1 MYLGIDV
8 GTSEVKAL
16 LLDDHHHAIAT
27 AGAKLEVSRPRLGHS
42 EQDPASWWT
51 ASCEALHTLRQA
63 HPAEYASVK
72 AIGLSGQMHGAVL
85 LDSANRVLRPAILWN
100 DTRSALE
107 CEEMMAELPSASA
120 RAGSLIMPGFTAPK
134 LRWVAQHE
142 PAVFAQV
149 AKVLLPKDY
158 VRLMLTGEHITDL
171 SDASGTAWLD
181 VAKRAWSP
189 ELLSLT
195 GMTEAQMPRVVEG
208 SAPGGQLSAD
218 AASTLGLQPGIVVAG
233 GAGDNAS
240 SAVGMGAVKAGE
252 GFLSLGTSGVLFVV
266 TPGFAPN
273 AASATHAFCHAV
285 PGTWHQMSVMLSAAS
300 CLQWAKV
307 ALGAASEAEL
317 ESKASALDFAARA
330 AAPIFLPY
338 LSGERTPHNDAVLR
352 GSFHGLSHSADQA
365 AMAYSVIEGVTF
377 GLTDGLNA
385 LKKAGSEVA
394 PTPGSARPPE
404 GVQPSLGRPGGSL
417 IKRLSLVGGGA
428 RSAMWAQQLASSL
441 NVEIVLHAES
451 AAGGALG
458 AARLGWLA
466 TGAPVADVCT
476 QPAITKRYQPDAA
489 EQAFLAPRYAKF
501 QAIYPALK
509 ALQ

>member
-1 MYLGIDV
+1 MYLGVDI

-16 LLDDHHHAIAT
+16 LLNDQHQAIAT
-27 AGAKLEVSRPRLGHS
+27 AGSTLEVSRPHPGHS
-42 EQDPASWWT
+42 EQDPDNWWT
-51 ASCEALHTLRQA
+51 ATCIALKTLQQK
-63 HPAEYASVK
+63 HPVEYAAVK

-85 LDSANRVLRPAILWN
+85 LDKADRVLRPAILWN
-100 DTRSALE
+100 DTRCALE
-107 CEEMMAELPSASA
+107 CEEMMAELPGAA
-120 RAGSLIMPGFTAPK
+120 QLAGSLIMPGFTAPK
-134 LRWVAQHE
+134 LRWVAKHE

-181 VAKRAWSP
+181 VARRAWSP
-189 ELLSLT
+189 ELLALT
-195 GMTEAQMPRVVEG
+195 GMNESHMPRVVEG
-208 SAPGGQLSAD
+208 SAVGGQLSD
-218 AASTLGLQPGIVVAG
+218 EAASTLGLQKGIVVAG

-240 SAVGMGAVKAGE
+240 SAVGMGAVNAGE

-266 TPGFAPN
+266 TPSFAPN

-285 PGTWHQMSVMLSAAS
+285 PQRWHQMSVMLSAAS
-300 CLQWAKV
+300 CLQWAKL
-307 ALGAASEAEL
+307 ALGAASESEL
-317 ESKASALDFAARA
+317 EAKASSLDFSARA
-330 AAPIFLPY
+330 AAPLFLPY
-338 LSGERTPHNDAVLR
+338 LSGERTPHNDAVMR
-352 GSFHGLSHSADQA
+352 GSFHGISHSADQA

-385 LKKAGSEVA
+385 LKKAGSTV
-394 PTPGSARPPE
+394 T
-404 GVQPSLGRPGGSL
+404 
-417 IKRLSLVGGGA
+417 RLSLVGGGA

-441 NVEIVLHAES
+441 NVEIVTHAES

-466 TGAPVADVCT
+466 TGAAIDQVCT
-476 QPAITKRYQPDAA
+476 RPAITQSYLPDAA
-489 EQAFLAPRYAKF
+489 EQAFLAPRYARF